1 MIFFFRIDV
10 PDVGAVADTVYD
22 VVYDLERG
30 AHRVVDVVV
39 TVLTVSADTVEVV
52 DAVEPVDQSIDFLV
66 GVEVSGI
73 SFFNRF
79 GMRIKH
85 VILAVDHAHFDD
97 LVHSKVRKLLIGHI
111 PELIAFV
118 AEVFQTDPYGM
129 LEIDNHVRRPVVV
142 NLETAELYVAVMDIN
157 PVVRNDVA
165 DGFDLGLVFQIELA
179 HQNAQCA
186 VITVRKSCRN
196 FGFFF
201 RNVVHTADEIA
212 DRHGGNEDVSFF
224 ADLLAILLVGQ
235 SDDVV
240 VCIFF
245 QTDNLAAF

>member
-1 MIFFFRIDV
+1 MFVFVSAFRFVIFFFRIDV

-30 AHRVVDVVV
+30 AHRMVDVVV

-118 AEVFQTDPYGM
+118 TEVFKTDPYGM

-157 PVVRNDVA
+157 PVVRN
-165 DGFDLGLVFQIELA
+165 LSLI
-179 HQNAQCA
+179 H
-186 VITVRKSCRN
+186 I
-196 FGFFF
+196 
-201 RNVVHTADEIA
+201 
-212 DRHGGNEDVSFF
+212 
-224 ADLLAILLVGQ
+224 
-235 SDDVV
+235 
-240 VCIFF
+240 
-245 QTDNLAAF
+245 